1 MNHATN
7 HAGRLEAAN
16 NALGNSINHGHLNA
30 HEIMEALDAWQ
41 HTSSGGL
48 NTNVENLRS
57 QLQNGD
63 KLAAAHTLQL
73 LGEEASHSAA
83 NLHDGLGDQLRHL
96 GQLLVMASGN
106 MKMS

>member
-1 MNHATN
+1 MDHGTN
-7 HAGRLEAAN
+7 HAARLEAAN
-16 NALGNSINHGHLNA
+16 HALGNSINHGHLSGS
-30 HEIMEALDAWQ
+30 EIMEALDAWQ

-63 KLAAAHTLQL
+63 KLAAAHTLQQ
-73 LGEEASHSAA
+73 LGEEASQSAL

-96 GQLLVMASGN
+96 GQLLVTAAGN